1 MKVLITTIHR
11 GYNYGSALQAFA
23 TQEAVKKIGHKPILL
38 DYIPERIHFWKN
50 LRTLCHGIVIN
61 KTIHHRYESLRGL
74 VHLLCVEFC
83 FGRFFKRN
91 VTMTRPFHRKDD
103 IYHNHID
110 ADVYMTG
117 SDQVWNSFHNQG
129 LDKVFFL
136 DFAPA
141 NTKRIA
147 YAASFGKNQLD
158 DWEKE
163 ETKALLKRYQAI
175 SVRES
180 QGLDILSDLSI
191 QIGKHVLDPTLLLTK
206 AEWLERC
213 GKFNEKERYL
223 LVYSVEPNIH
233 QLIEYAQDI
242 ARRLS
247 LKIFVADW
255 GFKKYPGTDRL
266 ISNVSPLQLMNYFLH
281 ADFVVASSFHGTAF
295 SVNANVPFIT
305 VSPRKFNSRVVSLL
319 RLLHLENRIITEG
332 DQLDLDIIDKTI
344 DYDTVNIILN
354 KERNESLNFL
364 KHAIED

>member
-1 MKVLITTIHR
+1 MHR

-23 TQEAVKKIGHKPILL
+23 TCEAVKKVGHELVVL
-38 DYIPERIHFWKN
+38 DYIPERLN
-50 LRTLCHGIVIN
+50 VGSTLLKLWGGVIKSN
-61 KTIHHRYESLRGL
+61 SLRQRYNALRGI
-74 VHLLCVEFC
+74 VHLLSVEFC

-91 VTMTRPFHRKDD
+91 VTMTRPYHKKED

-141 NTKRIA
+141 NAKRIA

-180 QGLDILSDLSI
+180 QGLDILFDLGI

-206 AEWLERC
+206 AEWMERC
-213 GKFNEKERYL
+213 GKFNEKESYL

-233 QLIEYAQDI
+233 QLIQYAQEI
-242 ARRLS
+242 ARRLT
-247 LKIFVADW
+247 LKIFVVDW
-255 GFKKYPGTDRL
+255 GFKKYPCTDRL

-319 RLLHLENRIITEG
+319 KLLHLEERIIKEG
-332 DQLDLDIIDKTI
+332 DRLDPNIIDKPI
-344 DYDTVNIILN
+344 DYNSVNITLE